1 MVFSMQCPYT
11 IFIVP
16 DQVINVTL
24 RNASRILGIP
34 NKPLMVGRQNEL
46 TLHIVT
52 AYSLVFLVVRNPLSH
67 LLGSCE
73 Q

>member
-1 MVFSMQCPYT
+1 
-11 IFIVP
+11 
-16 DQVINVTL
+16 
-24 RNASRILGIP
+24 
-34 NKPLMVGRQNEL
+34 MVGRKNEL
-46 TLHIVT
+46 TLHILT

>member
-1 MVFSMQCPYT
+1 MVFSMHLHY
-11 IFIVP
+11 IKFIVP
-16 DQVINVTL
+16 DKVINVTL

-34 NKPLMVGRQNEL
+34 NKPLMVGRKNEL